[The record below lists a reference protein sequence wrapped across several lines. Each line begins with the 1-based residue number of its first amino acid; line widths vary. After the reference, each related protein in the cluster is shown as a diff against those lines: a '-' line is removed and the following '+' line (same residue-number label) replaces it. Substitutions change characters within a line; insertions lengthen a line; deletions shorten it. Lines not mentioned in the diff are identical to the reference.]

1 MVKYN
6 KIFKRVFKIQDYNDF
21 IAVVSEMKQPLF

>member
-6 KIFKRVFKIQDYNDF
+6 KIFKRVFKIQDYSDF
-21 IAVVSEMKQPLF
+21 TAIVKE